1 MATKLILDDG
11 VLELEINDNGILRF
25 NPSDFNLYQRF
36 CALVKGLPEIE
47 KQYIK
52 EVEAPSENASKL
64 ELAGRELD
72 RAKKIDAEV
81 KARLSNVFGPQND
94 FDQLM
99 GGVNLMA
106 FGRNG
111 ERVITNLLN
120 ALHPYLEDGVNKHMK
135 GAAAKAVAEAK
146 AAREMR
152 GDE

>member
-1 MATKLILDDG
+1 MSTKLILDDG

-36 CALVKGLPEIE
+36 CALVKELPEIE
-47 KQYIK
+47 KQYIH
-52 EVEAPSENASKL
+52 EVEAPSENASNL

-72 RAKKIDAEV
+72 RAKKIDAAV
-81 KARLSNVFGPQND
+81 KERLSNVFGPQND
-94 FDQLM
+94 FDKLL

-106 FGRNG
+106 YGSNG

-135 GAAAKAVAEAK
+135 GAAEQAVAEAK

-152 GDE
+152 GAE